1 MNRWVAADG
10 RCMYKVQSETDGESG
25 WRFKIIEDCI
35 FFVFPLV
42 VTVVCYFSILVKVEH
57 CQL

>member
-10 RCMYKVQSETDGESG
+10 RCMYKVQSDTDGESG

-57 CQL
+57 